1 MLGFFTL
8 TIDKITYSPYTYI
21 YKSNIKMGTTKE
33 KSQNRIIQEMIDEQ
47 WMSQVSEK
55 SNMTYE
61 QIQELNNLF
70 TINEGKYSY
79 R

>member
-1 MLGFFTL
+1 M
-8 TIDKITYSPYTYI
+8 K
-21 YKSNIKMGTTKE
+21 NIKE
-33 KSQNRIIQEMIDEQ
+33 KSNDRIIQEMIDEQ
-47 WMSQVSEK
+47 WGNQISEK

-70 TINEGKYSY
+70 TINEGKYTY

>member
-1 MLGFFTL
+1 
-8 TIDKITYSPYTYI
+8 
-21 YKSNIKMGTTKE
+21 MGTTKE
-33 KSQNRIIQEMIDEQ
+33 KSQDRIIQEMIDEQ

-70 TINEGKYSY
+70 TINEGKYNY

>member
-1 MLGFFTL
+1 
-8 TIDKITYSPYTYI
+8 
-21 YKSNIKMGTTKE
+21 MGTTIQ
-33 KSQNRIIQEMIDEQ
+33 KSNDRIIQELIDEQ
-47 WMSQVSEK
+47 WMGQVSEK

-70 TINEGKYSY
+70 TINEGKYTY

>member
-1 MLGFFTL
+1 MLD
-8 TIDKITYSPYTYI
+8 IITYTPYIYI

-33 KSQNRIIQEMIDEQ
+33 KSQDRIIQEMVDEQ
-47 WMSQVSEK
+47 WMGQVSEK
-55 SNMTYE
+55 SNMTYD

-70 TINEGKYSY
+70 TINEGKYTY